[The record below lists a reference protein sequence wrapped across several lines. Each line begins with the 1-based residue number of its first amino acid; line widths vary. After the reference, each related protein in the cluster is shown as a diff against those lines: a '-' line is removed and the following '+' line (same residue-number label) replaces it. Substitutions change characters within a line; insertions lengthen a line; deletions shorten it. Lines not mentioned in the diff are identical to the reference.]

1 MNLNFGIPL
10 KRQKKEEKYD
20 FAVLTMQKEPE
31 IKKGARRFLLN
42 KAAFD
47 LLGLNPDKTINETL
61 SIGFPQQNNGHF
73 VIAVTTNNKNVPN
86 KFKYMVHKT
95 ENSFSDL
102 VLYNAIQRELSL
114 DNTNDVDFILEKS
127 NDIIT
132 FRLLVEE
139 QKEEVRLPIENAIQ
153 NQFCEKEDDNNNAQ
167 IEINKT
173 ESEEIIEVKA
183 EVEEENLLTLN

>member
-20 FAVLTMQKEPE
+20 FAVLTMQKEPK

-42 KAAFD
+42 KTAFD

-73 VIAVTTNNKNVPN
+73 VIAITTNNENVPD

-102 VLYNAIQRELSL
+102 ILYNAIQNELLL
-114 DNTNDVDFILEKS
+114 DNTSDVDFILEKS

-132 FRLLVEE
+132 FRVLNENNNL
-139 QKEEVRLPIENAIQ
+139 QIENAVTPI
-153 NQFCEKEDDNNNAQ
+153 NFHENENEQ

-173 ESEEIIEVKA
+173 ESEEIIEV

>member
-1 MNLNFGIPL
+1 MNFGIPL

-61 SIGFPQQNNGHF
+61 SIGFPQRNNGHF
-73 VIAVTTNNKNVPN
+73 VIAITTNNENIPN

-102 VLYNAIQRELSL
+102 VLYNAIQRELRL
-114 DNTNDVDFILEKS
+114 DNTNDVDFILKKS

-132 FRLLVEE
+132 FRVLVEE
-139 QKEEVRLPIENAIQ
+139 QEKEVIPSIENGIQ
-153 NQFCEKEDDNNNAQ
+153 NQFREKEDDNGNAQ

-173 ESEEIIEVKA
+173 ESKEIIKA

>member
-1 MNLNFGIPL
+1 MNLNFEIPL
-10 KRQKKEEKYD
+10 KRQPKQEKYS
-20 FAVLTMQKEPE
+20 FPVLTMQKEPE

-61 SIGFPQQNNGHF
+61 SIGFPQRNNGHF
-73 VIAVTTNNKNVPN
+73 VIAVTTNNENVPD

-102 VLYNAIQRELSL
+102 VLYNAIQNELLL
-114 DNTNDVDFILEKS
+114 DNTNDVDFILKKS

-132 FRLLVEE
+132 FRVLVEE
-139 QKEEVRLPIENAIQ
+139 QEKEVIPSIENAIQ
-153 NQFCEKEDDNNNAQ
+153 NQFCEKEDDNGNAQ

-173 ESEEIIEVKA
+173 ESKEIIKA